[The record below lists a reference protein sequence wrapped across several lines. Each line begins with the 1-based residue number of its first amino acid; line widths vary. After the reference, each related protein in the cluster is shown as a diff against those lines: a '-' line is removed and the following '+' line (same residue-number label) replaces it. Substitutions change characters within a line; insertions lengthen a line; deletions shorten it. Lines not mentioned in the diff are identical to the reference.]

1 MVKIRYT
8 IIYFVR
14 KDVSQEMNEILLQKQ
29 ATIKRCIIRMNEVY
43 NNDSKNLSDL
53 TRQDSIILNLQR
65 ICQASIDM
73 AMYVVSTRK
82 LGLPKASQDGFKLLE
97 EADFIN
103 SSLSTSLM
111 NMMGFC
117 TIAIHDYPSLDLNVL
132 QAILEKHIDDF
143 LTFAQIVIQLEN

>member
-1 MVKIRYT
+1 
-8 IIYFVR
+8 
-14 KDVSQEMNEILLQKQ
+14 MNEILLQKQ

-43 NNDSKNLSDL
+43 SNDSKNLSDL
-53 TRQDSIILNLQR
+53 TKQDSIILNLQR

-82 LGLPKASQDGFKLLE
+82 LGLPKASQDGLKLLE
-97 EADFIN
+97 KADFIN

-117 TIAIHDYPSLDLNVL
+117 TIAIHDYPSLDSNVL

-143 LTFAQIVIQLEN
+143 LTFAQIVIQLKD

>member
-1 MVKIRYT
+1 MVKIRCT
-8 IIYFVR
+8 IIYCVR

-82 LGLPKASQDGFKLLE
+82 LGLPKASRDGFKLLE
-97 EADFIN
+97 KAHLID
-103 SSLSTSLM
+103 SSLATNLM
-111 NMMGFC
+111 NMIAFC
-117 TIAIHDYPSLDLNVL
+117 KIAIHDDQSLKLDFL
-132 QAILEKHIDDF
+132 QAILDQHLNDF
-143 LTFAQIVIQLEN
+143 LKFIRIVIQLED

>member
-1 MVKIRYT
+1 
-8 IIYFVR
+8 
-14 KDVSQEMNEILLQKQ
+14 MNEILLQKQ
-29 ATIKRCIIRMNEVY
+29 ATIKHCIIRMNEVY

-53 TRQDSIILNLQR
+53 TRQDSIILHLQR

-82 LGLPKASQDGFKLLE
+82 LGLPKASQDGFKLLK
-97 EADFIN
+97 EAHFIN

-117 TIAIHDYPSLDLNVL
+117 NITIHDYPSLDLNIL

-143 LTFAQIVIQLEN
+143 LTFAQIVIQLED

>member
-1 MVKIRYT
+1 MVKIRCT
-8 IIYFVR
+8 IIYCVR
-14 KDVSQEMNEILLQKQ
+14 KEVSQEMNDILLQKH

-53 TRQDSIILNLQR
+53 TRQDSVILNLQR
-65 ICQASIDM
+65 ICQTSIDM

-82 LGLPKASQDGFKLLE
+82 LGLPKASQDGLKLLE
-97 EADFIN
+97 KAHFIN

-117 TIAIHDYPSLDLNVL
+117 TIAIHDYPSLDLNIL

-143 LTFAQIVIQLEN
+143 LTFAQIVIQLED

>member
-1 MVKIRYT
+1 
-8 IIYFVR
+8 
-14 KDVSQEMNEILLQKQ
+14 MNDILLQKQ
-29 ATIKRCIIRMNEVY
+29 ATIKRCIIRMNEFY

-97 EADFIN
+97 KQMGDLLIFAKSVIYLEDWQIIKFN
-103 SSLSTSLM
+103 RFPSFTS
-111 NMMGFC
+111 
-117 TIAIHDYPSLDLNVL
+117 IAI
-132 QAILEKHIDDF
+132 
-143 LTFAQIVIQLEN
+143 IVMIQLVTQRFDLL

>member
-1 MVKIRYT
+1 
-8 IIYFVR
+8 
-14 KDVSQEMNEILLQKQ
+14 MNDILLQKH

-53 TRQDSIILNLQR
+53 TRQDSVILNLQR
-65 ICQASIDM
+65 ICQTSIDM

-82 LGLPKASQDGFKLLE
+82 LGLPKASQDGLKLLE
-97 EADFIN
+97 KAHFIN

-117 TIAIHDYPSLDLNVL
+117 TIAIHDYPSLDLNIL

-143 LTFAQIVIQLEN
+143 LTFAQIVIQLED

>member
-1 MVKIRYT
+1 
-8 IIYFVR
+8 
-14 KDVSQEMNEILLQKQ
+14 MNEILLQKQ

-43 NNDSKNLSDL
+43 NNGSKNLSNL

-82 LGLPKASQDGFKLLE
+82 LGLPKASQDGFKLLK

-103 SSLSTSLM
+103 FSLSTSLM

-117 TIAIHDYPSLDLNVL
+117 TIAIHDYPSLDLNIL

-143 LTFAQIVIQLEN
+143 LTFAQIVIQLED

>member
-1 MVKIRYT
+1 MLKIRCT
-8 IIYFVR
+8 IIYCVR

-29 ATIKRCIIRMNEVY
+29 ATIKHCIIRMNEVY

-82 LGLPKASQDGFKLLE
+82 LGLPKASQDGFKLLK

-103 SSLSTSLM
+103 FSLSTSLM

-117 TIAIHDYPSLDLNVL
+117 TIAIHDYPSLDLNIL

-143 LTFAQIVIQLEN
+143 LTFAQIVIQLED

>member
-1 MVKIRYT
+1 
-8 IIYFVR
+8 
-14 KDVSQEMNEILLQKQ
+14 MNEILLQKQ

-82 LGLPKASQDGFKLLE
+82 LGLPKASQDGLKLLE
-97 EADFIN
+97 KAHFIN
-103 SSLSTSLM
+103 SSISTSLM

-117 TIAIHDYPSLDLNVL
+117 TIAIHDYPSLDLNIL

-143 LTFAQIVIQLEN
+143 LTFAQIVIQLED

>member
-1 MVKIRYT
+1 MVKIRCT

-82 LGLPKASQDGFKLLE
+82 LGLPKTSQDGIKLLE
-97 EADFIN
+97 KVHFIN

-111 NMMGFC
+111 NMMRYC
-117 TIAIHDYPSLDLNVL
+117 TIAIHDCVMQNRSGSYAMLVR
-132 QAILEKHIDDF
+132 
-143 LTFAQIVIQLEN
+143 

>member
-1 MVKIRYT
+1 
-8 IIYFVR
+8 
-14 KDVSQEMNEILLQKQ
+14 MNEILLQKQ

-43 NNDSKNLSDL
+43 SNDSKNLSDL
-53 TRQDSIILNLQR
+53 TKQDSIILNLQR

-82 LGLPKASQDGFKLLE
+82 LGLPKASQDGLKLLE
-97 EADFIN
+97 KAHFIN
-103 SSLSTSLM
+103 SSISTSLM

-117 TIAIHDYPSLDLNVL
+117 TIAIHDYPSLDLNIL

-143 LTFAQIVIQLEN
+143 LTFAQIVIQLED

>member
-8 IIYFVR
+8 IIYCVR

-43 NNDSKNLSDL
+43 SNDSKNLSDL
-53 TRQDSIILNLQR
+53 TKQDSIILNLQR

-82 LGLPKASQDGFKLLE
+82 LGLPKASQDGFKLLK
-97 EADFIN
+97 EAHFIN
-103 SSLSTSLM
+103 SYLSTSLT

-117 TIAIHDYPSLDLNVL
+117 TIAIHDYQSLNLNVL

-143 LTFAQIVIQLEN
+143 LTFAQIVIQLED

>member
-1 MVKIRYT
+1 
-8 IIYFVR
+8 
-14 KDVSQEMNEILLQKQ
+14 VSQEMNEILLQKQ
-29 ATIKRCIIRMNEVY
+29 ATIKHCIIRMNEVY

-82 LGLPKASQDGFKLLE
+82 LGLPKASQDGFKLLK
-97 EADFIN
+97 EAHFIN

-117 TIAIHDYPSLDLNVL
+117 NIAIHDYPSLDLNIL

-143 LTFAQIVIQLEN
+143 LTFAQIVIQLED

>member
-1 MVKIRYT
+1 
-8 IIYFVR
+8 
-14 KDVSQEMNEILLQKQ
+14 MNEILLQKQ

-82 LGLPKASQDGFKLLE
+82 LGLPKASQDGFKLLK
-97 EADFIN
+97 EAHFIN
-103 SSLSTSLM
+103 SSLYTSLM

-117 TIAIHDYPSLDLNVL
+117 TIAIHNYPSLDLNVL
-132 QAILEKHIDDF
+132 QVILEKHIDDF
-143 LTFAQIVIQLEN
+143 LTFAQIVIELED

>member
-1 MVKIRYT
+1 MVKIRGT

-82 LGLPKASQDGFKLLE
+82 LGLPKASQDGLKLLE
-97 EADFIN
+97 KAHFIN
-103 SSLSTSLM
+103 SSISTSLM

-117 TIAIHDYPSLDLNVL
+117 TIAIHDYPSLDLNIL

-143 LTFAQIVIQLEN
+143 LTFAQIVIQLED